1 MIQHSMKNTLSA
13 LLILIAGWQLSAQTT
28 TPPVICGNEVFSHM
42 LRQHHPA
49 LDAAIRSTFEATQA
63 ASGSVSERG
72 NAPTINVVVHI
83 VWKNPEE
90 NLADSI
96 ILDQIAVLNRDFNR
110 ENADTSDLRDVFVPA
125 AGNPQIRF
133 NLAHVERVQTD
144 KLFEISLFGNNLLEE
159 VKHSDQGGSDAW
171 NTENYL
177 NIWICK
183 IQPLSFGGITA
194 GQILG
199 FAFPPAGLAN
209 WPAGSNAP
217 APDEDG
223 VVLDFRV
230 IGSNNPNTIE
240 IPGSTDFLTV
250 KGRTAVHE
258 VGHYLGL
265 RHIWG
270 DGGILGL
277 PNDCQQSDGIDDTP
291 YANAQSA
298 FDCDKTRNTCPTV
311 ETFYTEDVPDLVEN
325 YMDYSRENCQNMF
338 TKGQAAHMNST
349 LNGPRSGLL
358 ATPSSVKNLSE
369 NMAWNIA
376 PNPAGARVTVT
387 VETFRPNEIFELRLI
402 DATGHTLMQ
411 RQITAR
417 QTAIDTGHL
426 DNGIY
431 FLQLHTPKGLS
442 THRVVVQR

>member
-1 MIQHSMKNTLSA
+1 MIQRFMKNIYCVLF
-13 LLILIAGWQLSAQTT
+13 ILATGLQLSAQTAE
-28 TPPVICGNEVFSHM
+28 PRIFCGNEIFEHI
-42 LRQHHPA
+42 LRSQYPA
-49 LDAAIRSTFEATQA
+49 LDAAIRNTFEATQA

-72 NAPTINVVVHI
+72 GALTINVVVHV

-133 NLAHVERVQTD
+133 HLAHIERVQTD
-144 KLFEISLFGNNLLEE
+144 KLFEISLLGTNLLAE
-159 VKHSDQGGSDAW
+159 VKNSTQGGSDAW
-171 NTENYL
+171 NTDNYL

-209 WPAGSNAP
+209 WPAGANAP
-217 APDEDG
+217 TPEEDG

-240 IPGSTDFLTV
+240 IPGSTDVLTV

-270 DGGILGL
+270 DGGIFGL

-291 YANAQSA
+291 FANAQSS

-325 YMDYSRENCQNMF
+325 YMDYSNEGCQNMF
-338 TKGQAAHMNST
+338 TQGQAAHMNNT
-349 LNGPRSGLL
+349 LNGPRVGLL
-358 ATPSSVKNLSE
+358 ATPSSVNNLSE
-369 NMAWNIA
+369 NVVWSVA
-376 PNPAGARVTVT
+376 PNPAGAFVKVAL
-387 VETFRPNEIFELRLI
+387 EAFKPNEPGHLRLL
-402 DATGHTLMQ
+402 DAGGRILLQ
-411 RQITAR
+411 RNITAP
-417 QTAIDTGHL
+417 QTEIETGML
-426 DNGIY
+426 SNGVY
-431 FLQLHTPKGLS
+431 FLQVHTAEGIATRKL
-442 THRVVVQR
+442 TIYK

>member
-1 MIQHSMKNTLSA
+1 MIQHSMKNILCTL
-13 LLILIAGWQLSAQTT
+13 LVVMAGWQLSAQNAE
-28 TPPVICGNEVFSHM
+28 PRILCGNEVFSHI
-42 LRQHHPA
+42 LKNHHPA
-49 LDAAIRSTFEATQA
+49 LDAAMRNTFESTQA
-63 ASGSVSERG
+63 ASGSVAERG
-72 NAPTINVVVHI
+72 AAPTINVVVHV

-110 ENADTSDLRDVFVPA
+110 ENADTSELRDVFVPA

-133 NLAHVERVQTD
+133 KLAAIERVQTD

-171 NTENYL
+171 ATENYL
-177 NIWICK
+177 NIWVCK

-217 APDEDG
+217 APEEDG

-230 IGSNNPNTIE
+230 VGSNNPNNVQ

-291 YANAQSA
+291 YANAQSS

-325 YMDYSRENCQNMF
+325 YMDYSNEVCQNMF
-338 TKGQAAHMNST
+338 TQGQAAHMNNT
-349 LNGPRSGLL
+349 LNGPRVGLL
-358 ATPSSVKNLSE
+358 ATPSSVKSLSE
-369 NMAWNIA
+369 NVSWNIA
-376 PNPAGARVTVT
+376 PNPAGAYINVVFD
-387 VETFRPNEIFELRLI
+387 TFRQHESAELRLL
-402 DATGHTLMQ
+402 DANGRTLTQ
-411 RQITAR
+411 RSIVGQ
-417 QTAIDTGHL
+417 QTSVATEGLSD
-426 DNGIY
+426 GIY
-431 FLQLHTPKGLS
+431 FMQLRTAEGVS
-442 THRVVVQR
+442 TRSIVIQK